1 MMSELKKLGE
11 IIELVDKRNKSL
23 ETTEVLGIT
32 IDKDFMPSVAN
43 TIGTDLSKYQII
55 RKFDFACNPMHVG
68 RDERLPVA
76 LYQKDVPALV
86 SPAYFMF
93 KIKDDKIV
101 VPEYLMLV
109 FRRKD
114 FDRNCW
120 FRTDGNV
127 RGGIA
132 WNDICDMKL
141 PVPPLEEQQKIVDA
155 YNAVENR
162 IKIKQKINEKLEE
175 TAQAIYRKMFIED
188 ADESWKTEKLC
199 NISKM
204 FAGGDKPDVFSELK
218 NSTCCIPIYS
228 NGLQN
233 YGLYG
238 FTDKAKVIEESVT
251 VSARGTIGFPCLRL
265 EPYFPIIRLISI
277 IPNIKYVNALYLY
290 YFLKNT
296 NIVSSGTTQQQLTV
310 PEFGE
315 TKIVIPNQE
324 KIVVFEDKV
333 RKLYLEIKNNE
344 KEIEKLA
351 RLKQLLVSQIAKR

>member
-1 MMSELKKLGE
+1 MSELKKLGDLIDLIDE
-11 IIELVDKRNKSL
+11 RNKN
-23 ETTEVLGIT
+23 GIIKT
-32 IDKDFMPSVAN
+32 LIGVSIDKCFIKSVAN

-55 RKFDFACNPMHVG
+55 RKFDFACSLMQVS
-68 RDERLPVA
+68 RDGKIPIACL
-76 LYQKDVPALV
+76 KDFDEAIM
-86 SPAYFMF
+86 SPAYYIFRIKNTDEILPDYLSMWFMRS
-93 KIKDDKIV
+93 
-101 VPEYLMLV
+101 E
-109 FRRKD
+109 
-114 FDRNCW
+114 FDREASYIAV
-120 FRTDGNV
+120 GGV
-127 RGGIA
+127 RGSMP
-132 WNDICDMKL
+132 WEDFCDMKL